1 MVAKKKA
8 AAAKAVAESEAMAE
22 EAARGAPENDTA
34 TAGDWNAAA
43 PAQEP
48 AGEYDPYNAR
58 EPLSAEE
65 RAVPDEPEL
74 PMESVP
80 AKDADGEQ
88 IPSEATE
95 ELEPQPQG
103 GALKRTRKA
112 QPIPVDMTGN
122 NSGKVVLSYCERI
135 ERLMEEMST
144 YKDDIKEVFG
154 ELKGAGFDVA
164 TVRKLL
170 RRRAMDPD
178 KRAEQDALL
187 DIYESAVQNA
197 ESSR

>member
-8 AAAKAVAESEAMAE
+8 AAAKAVAESEEMAA

-43 PAQEP
+43 PAEPELPGTEP
-48 AGEYDPYNAR
+48 AGEYDPYQPRDPSGEAAA
-58 EPLSAEE
+58 EPAT
-65 RAVPDEPEL
+65 
-74 PMESVP
+74 
-80 AKDADGEQ
+80 
-88 IPSEATE
+88 TE

-112 QPIPVDMTGN
+112 ATPPVDMTGGN
-122 NSGKVVLSYCERI
+122 ARTALLSYCERV
-135 ERLMEEMST
+135 ERLTEEMST
-144 YKDDIKEVFG
+144 YRDDIKEVFG
-154 ELKGAGFDVA
+154 EAKHAGFDVA
-164 TVRKLL
+164 TLRKAI

-178 KRAEQDALL
+178 KRAEQDSML
-187 DIYESAVQNA
+187 DIYESAIQEA